1 MKLFLVC
8 LSALSLSLCFRLAD
22 IDICAA
28 EVREEGLEEVG
39 FCLFAQTE
47 KELG

>member
-1 MKLFLVC
+1 MKLFFC
-8 LSALSLSLCFRLAD
+8 LSALSLWFRLAD

-28 EVREEGLEEVG
+28 EVREEGLLEEVG